1 MKRLNLK
8 IGSKIAISAGLGIL
22 LVAGLVANQYFSN
35 EAIAVE
41 VKFVNQNHF
50 NKADA
55 MAGAAAVQRN
65 YIAVEDIPL
74 AWPVAQV
81 DKILETLRTG
91 TAEATRQFDS
101 AMNRANRATTKA
113 IYNNL
118 KTQTAAYLTAATE
131 LATARKASLDA
142 LTRGELAAANFTKM
156 LDALQ
161 SSPVLAGLSN
171 QREMQGNLRRAGTA
185 LAAAQAA
192 TWRFAVTG
200 EAEQKERAGRDA
212 ERTIEALKGARGLA
226 DHAGIAAEIDALL
239 AAAVNVKSIADE
251 MIKLEAAKI
260 RVRDERVQPVAGE
273 INKGVEHAVA
283 TALGYLEM
291 RRANLSAQIERAR
304 WMGPAVGAAVVL
316 VLIGSV
322 VFSMLNIARPIAAM
336 TAAMKH
342 MASGHFDVVLPGLKR
357 TDEIGGMAQAV
368 EAFKVKAV
376 ERART
381 EAEQKEVQTRAVA
394 AQRKADMQK
403 LADTFEAAI
412 ANVVNTVS
420 AASTNLEAAASTLTQ
435 TAEITQRLSGAAAD
449 ASEQASG
456 NVQSVATATDEL
468 YASIGEI
475 SRQVQESNSIAV
487 EAVQQA
493 QATDARIN
501 ELSRAAGR
509 IGDVVK
515 LITAVAEQTN
525 LLALN
530 ATIEAARAGEA
541 GRGFAVVAAEVKTLA
556 NQTAK
561 ATGEISAHI
570 AGMQAATEESVLAI
584 KEIRTTI
591 GRISTIATTIAA
603 AIEEQGVATQEI
615 SRNVA
620 QAAKGT
626 AGVAANI
633 GDVNRGASRTGVAST
648 QVFSSAQEL
657 SSQGSKLKAE
667 VARFLETVRAA

>member
-8 IGSKIAISAGLGIL
+8 IGSKIAISAGIGIL

-35 EAIAVE
+35 AAIAVE
-41 VKFVNQNHF
+41 VGFVNQNHF

-55 MAGAAAVQRN
+55 MAGAAAVQLN
-65 YIAVEDIPL
+65 YVAVRDIPL
-74 AWPVAQV
+74 AWPAPQV

-91 TAEATRQFDS
+91 TAEATRHFDS

-118 KTQTAAYLTAATE
+118 KNQTAAYLAAATE
-131 LATARKASLDA
+131 LAAARKASLA
-142 LTRGELAAANFTKM
+142 AMTKGEAAAANFAKM
-156 LDALQ
+156 LDALL
-161 SSPVLAGLSN
+161 SSPALAGLN
-171 QREMQGNLRRAGTA
+171 QREVQGNLRRANTA

-192 TWRFAVTG
+192 LWRFAVTG
-200 EAEQKERAGRDA
+200 ETEQKERAVRDA
-212 ERTIEALKGARGLA
+212 ERTIETLNSARGLA
-226 DHAGIAAEIDALL
+226 DQGEAATGIDALI
-239 AAAVNVKSIADE
+239 AAATSVKSITEEA
-251 MIKLEAAKI
+251 IKLEEAKV
-260 RVRDERVQPVAGE
+260 RFRDERVQPIAGE
-273 INKGVEHAVA
+273 INKGVEQGVSVA
-283 TALGYLEM
+283 IGYLDM
-291 RRANLSAQIERAR
+291 RRANLAAQIERAS
-304 WMGPAVGAAVVL
+304 WMGPALGAAVVL

-322 VFSMLNIARPIAAM
+322 VLSMLNIARPIAAM
-336 TAAMKH
+336 TAAMKRL
-342 MASGHFDVVLPGLKR
+342 ASGNFDVVLPGLSR
-357 TDEIGGMAQAV
+357 TDEVGGMAQAV
-368 EAFKVKAV
+368 ETFKVKAI
-376 ERART
+376 ERAHT
-381 EAEQKEVQTRAVA
+381 EAEQKEAETRAAA

-420 AASTNLEAAASTLTQ
+420 SASTNLEAAASTLTQ
-435 TAEITQRLSGAAAD
+435 TAETTQQLSGAVAA
-449 ASEQASG
+449 ASEQASV
-456 NVQSVATATDEL
+456 NVQSVASATDEL

-487 EAVQQA
+487 EAVEQA
-493 QATDARIN
+493 EATDSRIN
-501 ELSRAAGR
+501 ELSKAAGR

-530 ATIEAARAGEA
+530 ATIEAARAGDA

-561 ATGEISAHI
+561 ATDEISAHVT
-570 AGMQAATEESVLAI
+570 GMQAATEESVLAI
-584 KEIRTTI
+584 KEIRSTI
-591 GRISTIATTIAA
+591 GRVSAIATTIAA

-626 AGVAANI
+626 ADVAANI
-633 GDVNRGASRTGVAST
+633 GDVNRGASKTGAAST
-648 QVFSSAQEL
+648 QVLSSAQEL
-657 SSQGSKLKAE
+657 SSQGSNLKAE
-667 VARFLETVRAA
+667 VARFLSTVRAA